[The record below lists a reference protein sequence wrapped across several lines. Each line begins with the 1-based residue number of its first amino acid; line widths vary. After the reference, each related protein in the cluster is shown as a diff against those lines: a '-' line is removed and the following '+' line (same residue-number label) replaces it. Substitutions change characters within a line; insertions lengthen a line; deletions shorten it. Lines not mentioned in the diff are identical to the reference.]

1 MVQLK
6 LPFATLASLLL
17 ILPESCSIFDPAL
30 RRDVSDIPSVMDQR
44 TFLKTRRLKRAC
56 LGGMCGGASLLHGIA
71 SHAAN
76 LISMALPPP
85 PFPEPMF
92 RRRRKRQFGCCMYA
106 PSFTYIK

>member
-6 LPFATLASLLL
+6 LPFAMLALLLL

-56 LGGMCGGASLLHGIA
+56 LGGVV
-71 SHAAN
+71 AAAVVVWEENGVPLN
-76 LISMALPPP
+76 LCAVTVRSCNISCTYLP
-85 PFPEPMF
+85 
-92 RRRRKRQFGCCMYA
+92 RD
-106 PSFTYIK
+106 